1 MKIVVQ
7 GDLGQAAYHVGDEAM
22 AVAAVDELK
31 KRMDAEFVL
40 LSRDPVQSSRLYGVG
55 AAQTVE
61 FPWPPAER
69 ARHLD
74 LVRRAAA
81 GDRSAL
87 PSADHAWSVIEA
99 IGEADGVLIA
109 GGGNMN
115 SLFGWLLYER
125 AAVALIAKQLG
136 KPLVVSG
143 QTFGPALLPQDRTV
157 LQELLVSAALVGARE
172 PSSYALGLELGLE
185 PEKLVRVL
193 DDGSFIEMPSPSDQV
208 DALTDRHGPELPDG
222 QYIAATFGPDAWREG
237 SSNLPALAAVL
248 DRAADLTGL
257 PVYLLPH
264 MGPLGSEDSGGDHDS
279 HRILVENS
287 RSGRLRTLP
296 VLPVGEA
303 ASITKAAQ
311 LVLTNRYH
319 PAVFGLAAGVPVV
332 AVSNDAYSDVRLH
345 GAMGN
350 WGMGDWSLPLP
361 SLASGAMDSGIAEAW
376 SRREQI
382 RQHLAHALPGVVQ
395 SQQEWWDGVAGV
407 LTGAQTET
415 PAGLAEVSQLAAEGS
430 WSEEAKEQRT
440 LFRALSG
447 SIGRLW
453 TELDDV
459 RSERDALARDHA
471 ELVRE
476 RDAILSSRS
485 FRMAT
490 YLRRSAHAVGRLRG
504 RRP

>member
-22 AVAAVDELK
+22 TVAAVDELK

-40 LSRDPVQSSRLYGVG
+40 LSRDPAQTSRLYGVD

-61 FPWPPAER
+61 FPWQPGER

-87 PSADHAWSVIEA
+87 PPADHTWSVIEA

-143 QTFGPALLPQDRTV
+143 QTFGPALLPQDRAV
-157 LQELLVSAALVGARE
+157 LQELLTSATLVGARE
-172 PSSYALGLELGLE
+172 TSSYALGLELGLE
-185 PEKLVRVL
+185 PQRLVKVL
-193 DDGSFIEMPSPSDQV
+193 DDGSFIEMRQPSEQLN
-208 DALTDRHGPELPDG
+208 AHTGQHGTEMPNG
-222 QYIAATFGPDAWREG
+222 QYIAATFSPDSGREG
-237 SSNLPALAAVL
+237 SNNLPAYAGVL

-257 PVYLLPH
+257 PVYLVPH
-264 MGPLGSEDSGGDHDS
+264 LGALGAGHSGGDHDS
-279 HRILVENS
+279 HRVLLENS

-296 VLPVGEA
+296 VLPAGEA
-303 ASITKAAQ
+303 ASITKAAE

-345 GAMGN
+345 GAMEN
-350 WGMGDWSLPLP
+350 WGLENWALPLP
-361 SLASGAMDSGIAEAW
+361 SLASGGMDDGISEVW
-376 SRREQI
+376 SRREQV
-382 RQHLAHALPGVVQ
+382 RQHLVQALPDAVQ
-395 SQQEWWDGVAGV
+395 RQQEWWDGVAV
-407 LTGAQTET
+407 ALAGARTET
-415 PAGLAEVSQLAAEGS
+415 PDGLGGVAQLAAEGA
-430 WSEEAKEQRT
+430 WSREANGHRRLFRT
-440 LFRALSG
+440 LSS

-453 TELDDV
+453 TELDEV
-459 RSERDALARDHA
+459 SSERDALARRHA
-471 ELVRE
+471 ELIRE

-485 FRMAT
+485 FRMASF
-490 YLRRSAHAVGRLRG
+490 LRRSAHLTGRLKG
-504 RRP
+504 RRH